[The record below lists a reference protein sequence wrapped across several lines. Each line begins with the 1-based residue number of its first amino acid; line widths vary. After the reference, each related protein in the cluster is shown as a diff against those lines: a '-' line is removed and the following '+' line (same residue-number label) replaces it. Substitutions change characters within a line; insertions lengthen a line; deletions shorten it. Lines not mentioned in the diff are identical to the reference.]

1 VTTAYDELEQA
12 WKRELHSSEL
22 QSMRQGLF
30 KDLAA
35 YVRRMRESHL
45 NVDAKSLKA
54 IIMEE
59 ETVRIEQLLSQ
70 LLDWRIEKIWS
81 QTKLVQSNSL
91 ESTEKNA
98 YESFAAISRD
108 YERLKQDIIQGREPS
123 ISKPMDRDSG
133 LVLIRFVRDVPSIIG
148 VDLKAH
154 GPFHK
159 EDIANLPRENAE
171 SLIRQGSATE
181 IRTSSQ
187 DNG

>member
-12 WKRELHSSEL
+12 WRKELHSSEL
-22 QSMRQGLF
+22 QSMSQGLF

-35 YVRRMRESHL
+35 YMRRLRESQRNL
-45 NVDAKSLKA
+45 DVKSLKA
-54 IIMEE
+54 IIIDE
-59 ETVRIEQLLSQ
+59 ETIRIEQLLSQ
-70 LLDWRIEKIWS
+70 LLDRRVEKIRS
-81 QTKLVQSNSL
+81 QTKLTQSNSL
-91 ESTEKNA
+91 EYTEKNA

-108 YERLKQDIIQGREPS
+108 YEKMKLDIMQGREPS
-123 ISKPMDRDSG
+123 LSKPLDRDKG

-148 VDLKAH
+148 VDLKSH

-159 EDIANLPRENAE
+159 EDIANLPQENAE